1 MLVKVDRMSMA
12 NSLEVRSPLLDHQ
25 LAEFA
30 MSIPCQWKMR
40 NGRGKQIFLKAVGD
54 RLPPELLSLPKKGFG
69 VPLALWFRSSLR
81 ALLWDLLTSRAFLD
95 RNIVSEEF
103 LLKLLNEHDRGRRD
117 NSHWLWRLLMLELWM
132 RSFEQIKRAG
142 SDARSSTTHEHANL
156 ATPI

>member
-1 MLVKVDRMSMA
+1 
-12 NSLEVRSPLLDHQ
+12 
-25 LAEFA
+25 
-30 MSIPCQWKMR
+30 MSIPYQWKMR

-103 LLKLLNEHDRGRRD
+103 LLKLLKEHDRGRRD

-132 RSFEQIKRAG
+132 RSFEQLKRAG
-142 SDARSSTTHEHANL
+142 SDAHASPSREHANL
-156 ATPI
+156 ATLL